1 MNLEEQGY
9 RKNSNTDQNKRNRNK
24 YHQTKKKKTIIL
36 EISNAIQ
43 LKYIYVPFHPYEPL
57 TMQSRSTNTFQN
69 CN

>member
-1 MNLEEQGY
+1 MEEQGY

-24 YHQTKKKKTIIL
+24 YHQTKKKKKNIIL

-57 TMQSRSTNTFQN
+57 TMQSRSTNAFQN